1 MIKII
6 LYFNSKMLYNCFMM
20 IEKET
25 KMLSWNEMSPLEQA
39 QCQYWDM
46 YKDAYG
52 CRPRGIDTTGWTL
65 AEFDREFEFL
75 ANLIQQNFEQ
85 EQADQKVAVAEFETK
100 VETLVN
106 GTTSREKA
114 IAWLMDS
121 VEAQGDPEYACYL
134 FGLPYGYLKE
144 QPYHQ

>member
-1 MIKII
+1 
-6 LYFNSKMLYNCFMM
+6 
-20 IEKET
+20 
-25 KMLSWNEMSPLEQA
+25 MLSWNEMSPLEQA
-39 QCQYWDM
+39 QCQFWDM

-52 CRPRGIDTTGWTL
+52 VRPRGIDTSGWTL
-65 AEFDREFEFL
+65 ADFDREFEFL

-85 EQADQKVAVAEFETK
+85 EQADQKVAVAEFEAK
-100 VETLVN
+100 VATLVN
-106 GTTSREKA
+106 GTTSRETA

-144 QPYHQ
+144 QPFTV

>member
-1 MIKII
+1 
-6 LYFNSKMLYNCFMM
+6 MM

-39 QCQYWDM
+39 QCQFWDM

-52 CRPRGIDTTGWTL
+52 VRPRGIDTTDWSL
-65 AEFDREFEFL
+65 ADFDREFEFL
-75 ANLIQQNFEQ
+75 ANLIQQNYEQ
-85 EQADQKVAVAEFETK
+85 EQADQKVAIAEFEAK
-100 VETLVN
+100 VATLVN
-106 GTTSREKA
+106 GTTNRETA

-134 FGLPYGYLKE
+134 FGLPYGYLKG
-144 QPYHQ
+144 QPFTV

>member
-1 MIKII
+1 
-6 LYFNSKMLYNCFMM
+6 
-20 IEKET
+20 
-25 KMLSWNEMSPLEQA
+25 MLSWNEMSPLEQA

>member
-1 MIKII
+1 
-6 LYFNSKMLYNCFMM
+6 MLYNCFMM

-52 CRPRGIDTTGWTL
+52 VRPRGIDTTGWSL
-65 AEFDREFEFL
+65 ADFDREFEFL
-75 ANLIQQNFEQ
+75 ANLIQQNYEQ
-85 EQADQKVAVAEFETK
+85 EQADQKVAVAEFEAK

-106 GTTSREKA
+106 GTTSRETA

-144 QPYHQ
+144 QPFTV

>member
-1 MIKII
+1 
-6 LYFNSKMLYNCFMM
+6 
-20 IEKET
+20 
-25 KMLSWNEMSPLEQA
+25 MLSWNEMSPLEQA

-65 AEFDREFEFL
+65 ADFDREFEFL

-85 EQADQKVAVAEFETK
+85 EQADQKVAVAEFEAK

>member
-1 MIKII
+1 
-6 LYFNSKMLYNCFMM
+6 
-20 IEKET
+20 
-25 KMLSWNEMSPLEQA
+25 MLSWNEMSPLEQA
-39 QCQYWDM
+39 QCQFWDM

-52 CRPRGIDTTGWTL
+52 VRPRGIDTSGWTL
-65 AEFDREFEFL
+65 ADFDKEFEFL

-85 EQADQKVAVAEFETK
+85 EQADQKVAVAEFEAK
-100 VETLVN
+100 VATLVN
-106 GTTSREKA
+106 GTTSRETA

-144 QPYHQ
+144 QPFTV

>member
-1 MIKII
+1 
-6 LYFNSKMLYNCFMM
+6 MM

-25 KMLSWNEMSPLEQA
+25 EMLSWNEMSPLEQA
-39 QCQYWDM
+39 QCQFWDM

-52 CRPRGIDTTGWTL
+52 VRPRGIDTSGWSL
-65 AEFDREFEFL
+65 ADFDKEFEFL

-85 EQADQKVAVAEFETK
+85 EQADQKVAVAEFEAK
-100 VETLVN
+100 VATLVN
-106 GTTSREKA
+106 GTTSRETA

-121 VEAQGDPEYACYL
+121 VEAQGDPEYACFL

-144 QPYHQ
+144 QPFTV

>member
-1 MIKII
+1 MKII

>member
-1 MIKII
+1 MKII

-52 CRPRGIDTTGWTL
+52 VRPRGIDTTGWSL
-65 AEFDREFEFL
+65 ADFDREFEFL
-75 ANLIQQNFEQ
+75 ANLIQQNYEQ
-85 EQADQKVAVAEFETK
+85 EQADQKVAVAEFEAK

-106 GTTSREKA
+106 GTTSRETA

-144 QPYHQ
+144 QPFTV